1 MDPNHVA
8 SQLPLEITVSGQTHG
23 KILAQWQMTVVTVV
37 GLTINSGGKVFDMIF
52 FLG

>member
-1 MDPNHVA
+1 MRVA
-8 SQLPLEITVSGQTHG
+8 RSLLYPLGGGALFMVVPR
-23 KILAQWQMTVVTVV
+23 QMTVVTVV